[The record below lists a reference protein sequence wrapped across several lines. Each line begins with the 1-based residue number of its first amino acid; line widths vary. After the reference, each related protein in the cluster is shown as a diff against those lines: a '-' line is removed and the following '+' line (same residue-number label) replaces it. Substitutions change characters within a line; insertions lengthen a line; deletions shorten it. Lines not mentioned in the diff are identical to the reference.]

1 MSVFSAVDAVEPGER
16 LHGVQPGERL
26 VHEHRVQQRLVV
38 AGLELLR
45 DDEHLVV
52 VRPRTASASG
62 DSGKPFIDGSVN
74 WSPVVEH
81 RAGER
86 DEGVHVRVALVGD
99 VAVDRELVA
108 HGVQAA
114 DVTTIAFALPPIF
127 CAVCS
132 RKCSTMI
139 SAFCARLCGCSVRNR
154 AMARRAFAVSYSG
167 SSRIAF
173 SIRKYVS

>member
-1 MSVFSAVDAVEPGER
+1 MQA
-16 LHGVQPGERL
+16 GERL

-52 VRPRTASASG
+52 VRPRTRVG
-62 DSGKPFIDGSVN
+62 VWHSGKPFIDGSVN

-86 DEGVHVRVALVGD
+86 DERVDVVVALVVD

-114 DVTTIAFALPPIF
+114 
-127 CAVCS
+127 
-132 RKCSTMI
+132 
-139 SAFCARLCGCSVRNR
+139 
-154 AMARRAFAVSYSG
+154 
-167 SSRIAF
+167 
-173 SIRKYVS
+173 